1 MTQQNTSIILETERL
16 ILRTWSEYDVDAYY
30 QINQDEKVTEFLLIM
45 PTIEQV
51 KTFIHDMNKQYKEL
65 NYTLFATVEKS
76 SNTLIGFIGLNPPK
90 WESHFTPCVE
100 IGWRLGS
107 KYWGKGYATEG
118 AKAVLAY
125 GFEQCRLD
133 EIVSFTVAENIRSKR
148 VMEKL
153 GLKHINDDDFNHPLV
168 PSDHKLLKH
177 VLYRINRQEY
187 MKIISNVNI

>member
-1 MTQQNTSIILETERL
+1 MVQQEANVILETERL
-16 ILRTWSEYDVDAYY
+16 ILRIWSEGDLDAYY
-30 QINQDEKVTEFLLIM
+30 QINQDQRVTEFLLIT
-45 PTIEQV
+45 PTMEQV
-51 KTFIHDMNKQYKEL
+51 KEFIHSMNEQYKQL
-65 NYTLFATVEKS
+65 NYTLFAAIEKS

-118 AKAVLAY
+118 AKAVVAY
-125 GFEQCRLD
+125 GFNQCHLN
-133 EIVSFTVAENIRSKR
+133 EIVSFTVPENIRSRR

-153 GLKHINDDDFNHPLV
+153 GMTHDVADDFNHPLV

-177 VLYRINRQEY
+177 VLYRINRQKY
-187 MKIISNVNI
+187 MESR